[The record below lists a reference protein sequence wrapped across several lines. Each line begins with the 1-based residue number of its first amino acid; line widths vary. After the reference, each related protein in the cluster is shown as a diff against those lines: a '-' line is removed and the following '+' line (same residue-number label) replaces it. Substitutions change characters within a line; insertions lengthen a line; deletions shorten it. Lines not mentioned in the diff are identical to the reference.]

1 MKTNF
6 LENNFTNYSGE
17 YKVFELIIGGL
28 HLRCNKAMINS
39 FTAQQFLVRAL
50 LHHAPVMNDS
60 YDVSI
65 LDGG

>member
-1 MKTNF
+1 M
-6 LENNFTNYSGE
+6 
-17 YKVFELIIGGL
+17 VDIIFELIIDVL
-28 HLRCNKAMINS
+28 HLRSNKAMINS

-50 LHHAPVMNDS
+50 LYHAPVVNDS

>member
-6 LENNFTNYSGE
+6 LEKNFT
-17 YKVFELIIGGL
+17 VVDIIFELIIDVL

-39 FTAQQFLVRAL
+39 FTAQQFLVCAL

>member
-6 LENNFTNYSGE
+6 LENNFTVVNII
-17 YKVFELIIGGL
+17 FELIIGGL

-50 LHHAPVMNDS
+50 LHHTPVMNDS

>member
-1 MKTNF
+1 M
-6 LENNFTNYSGE
+6 
-17 YKVFELIIGGL
+17 VDIIFELIIDAL

>member
-1 MKTNF
+1 M
-6 LENNFTNYSGE
+6 
-17 YKVFELIIGGL
+17 VDIIFELIIDVL

-39 FTAQQFLVRAL
+39 FTAQQFLVCAL

>member
-1 MKTNF
+1 MVNII
-6 LENNFTNYSGE
+6 
-17 YKVFELIIGGL
+17 FELIIGDL

>member
-6 LENNFTNYSGE
+6 LEKNFT
-17 YKVFELIIGGL
+17 VVDIIFELIIDAL